1 MARLGKLWYE
11 DRLSLDWK
19 PKTPE
24 TMKRILTAVGLTGPF
39 WDVG

>member
-1 MARLGKLWYE
+1 VARLGKLWYE

-19 PKTPE
+19 PKTAD
-24 TMKRILTAVGLTGPF
+24 TMKRILTGVELTGPF

>member
-1 MARLGKLWYE
+1 LGKLWYE
-11 DRLSLDWK
+11 DRLSIDWK

-24 TMKRILTAVGLTGPF
+24 IMKRILTSVELTGRF